1 MNEMMRKE
9 LFILRNLQSLRDEF
23 MKQYRDE
30 YGPAPGSA
38 ERQARLTLDRLWDS
52 AVSILHETA

>member
-23 MKQYRDE
+23 MKQYRGE
-30 YGPAPGSA
+30 YGPVPGSA

-52 AVSILHETA
+52 AVSVLHETA